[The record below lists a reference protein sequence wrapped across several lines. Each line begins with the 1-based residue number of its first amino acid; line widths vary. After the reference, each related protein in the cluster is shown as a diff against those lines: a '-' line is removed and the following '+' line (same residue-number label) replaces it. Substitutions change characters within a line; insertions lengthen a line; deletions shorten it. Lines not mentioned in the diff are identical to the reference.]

1 MQQDVFIAG
10 FTIIRNAVLNDY
22 PIVEAIRSILP
33 VVDEMVVLVGD
44 SEDDTLALIES
55 IEDEKVKIH
64 HSVWDP
70 AQRQGGTVLAAET
83 NKALALINPEATWA
97 FYIQADEV
105 VHEKY
110 HPAIR
115 EAARRYAADSRVE
128 GLLFGYTH
136 FYGTYR
142 YVGHSRKWY
151 PYEVRIIRNDAAIQ
165 SYLDAQGFR
174 KGQAKLRVKRIAA
187 QVYHYGWVKSPR
199 LMREK
204 LRHTLR
210 FWFDDA
216 AIEAHLGTAEVF
228 DYNDFDSIRHF
239 EGTHPAVM
247 QGRIA
252 AAAWDLTLDVTRKK
266 MSLKKRLLQWI
277 EDTTGKRWFAFTNYR
292 EL

>member
-10 FTIIRNAVLNDY
+10 FTIIRNAIINDY
-22 PIVEAIRSILP
+22 PIEEAIRSILP

-44 SEDDTLALIES
+44 SEDGTLALIES
-55 IEDEKVKIH
+55 IADPKIKIY

-70 AQRQGGTVLAAET
+70 AKRQGGTVLATET
-83 NKALALINPEATWA
+83 NKALALISPAATWA

-105 VHEKY
+105 IHEQY
-110 HPAIR
+110 HSSIR

-128 GLLFGYTH
+128 GLLFAYTH

-142 YVGHSRKWY
+142 YVGDSRKWY
-151 PYEVRIIRNDAAIQ
+151 PYEVRIIRTGLGIQ
-165 SYLDAQGFR
+165 SYMDAQGFR
-174 KGQAKLRVKRIAA
+174 RGQAKLRVKRIPA
-187 QVYHYGWVKSPR
+187 QVYHYGWVKSPS

-210 FWFDDA
+210 FWLDDA
-216 AIEAHLGTAEVF
+216 AIEARLGTAEVF
-228 DYNDFDSIRHF
+228 DYNDFDSIRLF

-247 QGRIA
+247 QPRIDQA
-252 AAAWDLTLDVTRKK
+252 GWDLTLDVNRKQL
-266 MSLKKRLLQWI
+266 SLKKRLLHWI
-277 EDTTGKRWFAFTNYR
+277 EVTTGRRLFAFTNYK